1 MSPNTNLSSLD
12 HVAIRVED
20 LDFYVRFFERVF
32 NMEVSALEGD
42 PERPSQLWIQGAIQL
57 ISDPDHMRTEG
68 RLAHIAIRVTDVQSA
83 LYRAKEFGAVV
94 HEKGPNWICLP
105 DGAVFEL
112 LEGS

>member
-1 MSPNTNLSSLD
+1 MF
-12 HVAIRVED
+12 V
-20 LDFYVRFFERVF
+20 FFERVF

-68 RLAHIAIRVTDVQSA
+68 RLAHIAIRVTDAQSA